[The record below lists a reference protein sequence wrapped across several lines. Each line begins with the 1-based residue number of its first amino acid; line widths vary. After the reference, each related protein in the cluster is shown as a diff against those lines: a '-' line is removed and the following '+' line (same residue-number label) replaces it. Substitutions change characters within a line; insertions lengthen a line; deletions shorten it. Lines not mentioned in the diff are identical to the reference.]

1 MGCGVALMW
10 GRIKLWLAGVATAVA
25 GLVALYLRGKAAGQK
40 EAENKHVRRRVNYCD
55 IAGPMYFDDTDT
67 VTWLYENDDRLL
79 AEIVVNNETWAEL
92 CTGKTSP

>member
-40 EAENKHVRRRVNYCD
+40 EAENKHVRRRVEAMKTAKD
-55 IAGPMYFDDTDT
+55 VRDEILDDPYFVDRAKQWTRKDD
-67 VTWLYENDDRLL
+67 
-79 AEIVVNNETWAEL
+79 
-92 CTGKTSP
+92 